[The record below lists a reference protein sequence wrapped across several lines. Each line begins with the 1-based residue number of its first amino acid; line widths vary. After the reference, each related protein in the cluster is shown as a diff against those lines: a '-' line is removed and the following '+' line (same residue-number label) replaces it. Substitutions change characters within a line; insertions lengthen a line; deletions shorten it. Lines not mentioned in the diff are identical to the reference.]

1 MMTGTMRR
9 RALGAALMLALA
21 APAPAAALPLPFPGR
36 QAEAAAPV
44 APPRPVVTEFVTDTA
59 QQERTIPGVIVAA
72 TEVQMAFQTLGRII
86 ERPVDVGDRVRQGDL
101 LARLDPE
108 DLASSTRAAEAAVA
122 AAEVNLETARNT
134 AERARALARRNVAST
149 ADLEQV
155 RQALAAAVAADQQA
169 RADLVR
175 ARDTAAFAEMRAPF
189 SGVIS
194 AVMAAPGTVV
204 SAGEPVLQLS
214 AQNRLEAVID
224 LAPPVMA
231 RLDLGG
237 TFEVWSENHAESR
250 QKATVSRVA
259 PVADALTR
267 TRRVHLALE
276 DSSGFRLGALIRVRP
291 AVTTPQGTGLPPSA
305 ILHVEGRP
313 HVWLVTRQGDR
324 GTVSLRPIQ
333 ILGSATAQP
342 VTVTAGLVPGDEV
355 VIRGIHS
362 LREGQAV
369 GRSVSP

>member
-1 MMTGTMRR
+1 
-9 RALGAALMLALA
+9 
-21 APAPAAALPLPFPGR
+21 
-36 QAEAAAPV
+36 
-44 APPRPVVTEFVTDTA
+44 
-59 QQERTIPGVIVAA
+59 
-72 TEVQMAFQTLGRII
+72 
-86 ERPVDVGDRVRQGDL
+86 
-101 LARLDPE
+101 
-108 DLASSTRAAEAAVA
+108 
-122 AAEVNLETARNT
+122 
-134 AERARALARRNVAST
+134 
-149 ADLEQV
+149 
-155 RQALAAAVAADQQA
+155 
-169 RADLVR
+169 
-175 ARDTAAFAEMRAPF
+175 
-189 SGVIS
+189 
-194 AVMAAPGTVV
+194 MAAPGAVV

-305 ILHVEGRP
+305 ILDVEGRP

>member
-1 MMTGTMRR
+1 MRIVLALLLL
-9 RALGAALMLALA
+9 ALG
-21 APAPAAALPLPFPGR
+21 FGR
-36 QAEAAAPV
+36 SWAQEESA
-44 APPRPVVTEFVTDTA
+44 APPRPVASIVVSAYQPGTGS
-59 QQERTIPGVIVAA
+59 IPGVIRA
-72 TEVQMAFQTLGRII
+72 EVEVDLAFQTLGRLIA
-86 ERPVDVGDRVRQGDL
+86 RNVDVGDVVDKGDILAL
-101 LARLDPE
+101 LDSK
-108 DLASSTRAAEAAVA
+108 DLQDEVAAAEAAAEAAAVELDTARA
-122 AAEVNLETARNT
+122 AAERTE
-134 AERARALARRNVAST
+134 ALFRRNVAST

-169 RADLVR
+169 RAALVR

-194 AVMAAPGTVV
+194 AVMATPGAVV

-305 ILHVEGRP
+305 ILDVEGRP